1 MGTTVGIKLEDETRE
16 RLQKLGEHKD
26 RSTHW
31 MMKRAIAEYLE
42 REETFEREKLED
54 MDRWQRFQETG
65 VCVSNEE
72 MTNFFDGL
80 ITQAQAAQK

>member
-1 MGTTVGIKLEDETRE
+1 MSTTVGIKLEDETRE

-31 MMKRAIAEYLE
+31 MMKKAIAEYLE
-42 REETFEREKLED
+42 REEIFEREKLED

-65 VCVSNEE
+65 VCVTNEE
-72 MTNFFDGL
+72 MTTFFDGL
-80 ITQAQAAQK
+80 VTQAQAAQK